1 MKNTVQEL
9 VTIQP
14 TTQVTKKDLEHAI
27 SLVES
32 EAKSLNMKIGAISLG
47 GSIAGAIYAASH
59 KESFWKKVGW
69 FFLGGTIVGI
79 PTTLI
84 FADKVADIQQRY
96 QELKDKLSREYGIKI
111 ED

>member
-1 MKNTVQEL
+1 MTREE
-9 VTIQP
+9 
-14 TTQVTKKDLEHAI
+14 LEHEI
-27 SLVES
+27 SLVQA

-47 GSIAGAIYAASH
+47 GSIAGAMYAANH

-96 QELKDKLSREYGIKI
+96 QELKDKYFRDYGMAIQ
-111 ED
+111 D